1 MASNATDQPKKTGRG
16 CWTCKDRRVA
26 CDRQV
31 PSCSKCIRSHRECL
45 GYGVRLSWPRAS
57 DSKRA
62 MVATSSTG
70 SLLAQGV
77 AKRHSTLMLM
87 HTSSRDIDMYHH
99 LRKLQ
104 SVDYEKQPIR
114 FVFLPPPLPWSPGN
128 PDSNTL
134 ELVDYFANVSY
145 SSLSVLGVDDD
156 DARRL
161 RNLLLR
167 MAVSS
172 STLPALALK
181 SSLLAVSSL
190 HRDGLRD
197 LAFRYKIAAIN
208 ALAESAKS
216 GRPGALES
224 AQHAAT
230 CMLLATFE
238 IQHHSESS
246 GQWVLYVDGAKHIVQ
261 TTGLDQ
267 RSDQAELNPVL
278 DWIYYLDIMS
288 WFVMRHWRHPSTMPH
303 STTDKISLSRGKS
316 PLLLNRPA
324 SIRTV
329 LEPIAAVCD
338 VLVEPHDPRAQAIEY
353 QSRLRSLESTLLN
366 DPVAKTT
373 TAESDERK
381 GIVAELYQLATLVYL
396 FHGSASSCILNH
408 QLDGLI
414 DRAFC
419 LIRKLSTCERSF
431 PLLILG
437 SEARNDEERMLL
449 LELVHKSEAK
459 HNDSSLMRTRVG
471 LEMVWS
477 QQDLEADED
486 EYSDLSYLHRLDTVI
501 GSSCTLPFMS

>member
-1 MASNATDQPKKTGRG
+1 
-16 CWTCKDRRVA
+16 
-26 CDRQV
+26 
-31 PSCSKCIRSHRECL
+31 
-45 GYGVRLSWPRAS
+45 
-57 DSKRA
+57 
-62 MVATSSTG
+62 
-70 SLLAQGV
+70 
-77 AKRHSTLMLM
+77 
-87 HTSSRDIDMYHH
+87 MYHY
-99 LRKLQ
+99 LRKLRTGKCKSLFTLVINNIVEVQ
-104 SVDYEKQPIR
+104 SGLRADPISRLAHLDEKQPVH
-114 FVFLPPPLPWSPGN
+114 FVFPPPPLPWSPGN
-128 PDSNTL
+128 PVFNTM

-145 SSLSVLGVDDD
+145 STLSVLGVD
-156 DARRL
+156 AGRL
-161 RNLLLR
+161 RNVLLR
-167 MAVSS
+167 MTVSS
-172 STLPALALK
+172 STLPTFALK

-216 GRPGALES
+216 GHPGALES

-238 IQHHSESS
+238 TQHHSESS

-261 TTGLDQ
+261 TTGLDE

-288 WFVMRHWRHPSTMPH
+288 WFVMRHWRHPSTLPH
-303 STTDKISLSRGKS
+303 STADKIAVSRGKS
-316 PLLLNRPA
+316 PLLLNRTA

-338 VLVEPHDPRAQAIEY
+338 ILVEPHDPRAQATEY
-353 QSRLRSLESTLLN
+353 QSKIHSLESTLIN
-366 DPVAKTT
+366 NPVPKTT
-373 TAESDERK
+373 IIESDDGED
-381 GIVAELYQLATLVYL
+381 IIAELYHLATLVYL
-396 FHGSASSCILNH
+396 FNGSASSCTLNH

-414 DRAFC
+414 DRGFY

-449 LELVHKSEAK
+449 LELIHKTGAK
-459 HNDSSLMRTRVG
+459 HNDSSLMRIKAG

-477 QQDLEADED
+477 QRDLEADED
-486 EYSDLSYLHRLDTVI
+486 EYSELSYLHRLDAI
-501 GSSCTLPFMS
+501 ISSACTLPFFS

>member
-1 MASNATDQPKKTGRG
+1 MASHATDLQKRTGRG

-31 PSCSKCIRSHRECL
+31 PSCSKCIRSNRECL

-62 MVATSSTG
+62 MVAMSSTR
-70 SLLAQGV
+70 SLLAQRV
-77 AKRHSTLMLM
+77 AKCRSTLMLM
-87 HTSSRDIDMYHH
+87 HTSSRDVDMYHY
-99 LRKLQ
+99 LRKLRN
-104 SVDYEKQPIR
+104 VKYERQPVR
-114 FVFLPPPLPWSPGN
+114 FVFRPPPLPWSPGN
-128 PDSNTL
+128 PDPNTL

-145 SSLSVLGVDDD
+145 STLSVLGVD
-156 DARRL
+156 AGRL

-172 STLPALALK
+172 STLPSFALK

-216 GRPGALES
+216 GHPGALES

-238 IQHHSESS
+238 TQHHSESS
-246 GQWVLYVDGAKHIVQ
+246 GEWVLYVNGAKHIVQ
-261 TTGLDQ
+261 TTGLDK

-288 WFVMRHWRHPSTMPH
+288 WFAMRHWRHPSTLPH
-303 STTDKISLSRGKS
+303 STKDKISLCRGKS
-316 PLLLNRPA
+316 PLLLNRPT
-324 SIRTV
+324 SVRTV

-338 VLVEPHDPRAQAIEY
+338 ILIEPHDPRAQAIEY
-353 QSRLRSLESTLLN
+353 QSRLRSLENTLIN
-366 DPVAKTT
+366 DLVSKTT
-373 TAESDERK
+373 IAESDE
-381 GIVAELYQLATLVYL
+381 IEDITAELYQLATLVYL
-396 FHGSASSCILNH
+396 FNGSASSCILDH
-408 QLDGLI
+408 QLDGVI
-414 DRAFC
+414 DRGFY
-419 LIRKLSTCERSF
+419 LIRKLSTCQRSL

-449 LELVHKSEAK
+449 LELIHKSAAK
-459 HNDSSLMRTRVG
+459 HNDSSLMCIRVG

-477 QQDLEADED
+477 LRDLEADED
-486 EYSDLSYLHRLDTVI
+486 EYSNLSYLHRLDTVI
-501 GSSCTLPFMS
+501 GSACTLPFIS

>member
-1 MASNATDQPKKTGRG
+1 
-16 CWTCKDRRVA
+16 
-26 CDRQV
+26 
-31 PSCSKCIRSHRECL
+31 
-45 GYGVRLSWPRAS
+45 
-57 DSKRA
+57 
-62 MVATSSTG
+62 
-70 SLLAQGV
+70 
-77 AKRHSTLMLM
+77 
-87 HTSSRDIDMYHH
+87 MYHY
-99 LRKLQ
+99 LRKLRH
-104 SVDYEKQPIR
+104 VNYEAQPIR
-114 FVFLPPPLPWSPGN
+114 FVFPPPPLPWSPGN
-128 PDSNTL
+128 PDSSTL

-145 SSLSVLGVDDD
+145 STLSVLGVDD

-167 MAVSS
+167 MTVSS
-172 STLPALALK
+172 STLPTLALR

-216 GRPGALES
+216 GRPGVLES

-246 GQWVLYVDGAKHIVQ
+246 GQWLLYVDSAKHIVQ

-288 WFVMRHWRHPSTMPH
+288 WFVMRHWRHPSTLPH

-316 PLLLNRPA
+316 PLLRNRAA

-338 VLVEPHDPRAQAIEY
+338 ILVEPHDPRAQAIEY
-353 QSRLRSLESTLLN
+353 QSRLRSLESTLIN

-373 TAESDERK
+373 ITESDERQDM
-381 GIVAELYQLATLVYL
+381 IIAELYQLATLVY
-396 FHGSASSCILNH
+396 FFNGSASSCIFNH

-414 DRAFC
+414 DRGFC

-449 LELVHKSEAK
+449 LELVHKSGTK
-459 HNDSSLMRTRVG
+459 HNDNSLMRTRVG

-477 QQDLEADED
+477 QRDLEADED

-501 GSSCTLPFMS
+501 GSACTLPFIS

>member
-1 MASNATDQPKKTGRG
+1 M
-16 CWTCKDRRVA
+16 
-26 CDRQV
+26 
-31 PSCSKCIRSHRECL
+31 PSTR
-45 GYGVRLSWPRAS
+45 
-57 DSKRA
+57 
-62 MVATSSTG
+62 
-70 SLLAQGV
+70 SLLAQGI
-77 AKRHSTLMLM
+77 AKRRSTLMLI
-87 HTSSRDIDMYHH
+87 HTSSRDIDMYHY
-99 LRKLQ
+99 LRKLRNGKCKFFFTIVVNDVVEVQ
-104 SVDYEKQPIR
+104 SGLRADTISRLAHSDERQPAR
-114 FVFLPPPLPWSPGN
+114 FVFPPPSLPWSPGN

-145 SSLSVLGVDDD
+145 STLSVLGVD
-156 DARRL
+156 AGRL

-167 MAVSS
+167 MTVSS
-172 STLPALALK
+172 STLPTFALK

-197 LAFRYKIAAIN
+197 LAFGYKIAAIN

-216 GRPGALES
+216 GHPGALES

-238 IQHHSESS
+238 TQHHSESS

-261 TTGLDQ
+261 TTGLDE

-288 WFVMRHWRHPSTMPH
+288 WFVMRHWRHPSTLPH

-316 PLLLNRPA
+316 PLLLNRPTP
-324 SIRTV
+324 IRTV

-338 VLVEPHDPRAQAIEY
+338 ILVEPHDPRAQATEY
-353 QSRLRSLESTLLN
+353 QNRLRSLESTLIN
-366 DPVAKTT
+366 NPVPKTT
-373 TAESDERK
+373 ITESDE
-381 GIVAELYQLATLVYL
+381 GEDVIAELYQLATLIYL
-396 FHGSASSCILNH
+396 FNGSASSFIVDH

-414 DRAFC
+414 DRGFY
-419 LIRKLSTCERSF
+419 LIRKLNTCQRSF

-449 LELVHKSEAK
+449 LELIYKTGAK
-459 HNDSSLMRTRVG
+459 HNDSSLMRIRAG

-477 QQDLEADED
+477 QRDLEADED

-501 GSSCTLPFMS
+501 GSACTLPFIS

>member
-1 MASNATDQPKKTGRG
+1 MASYATDQQEKTGRG

-26 CDRQV
+26 CDRQA
-31 PSCSKCIRSHRECL
+31 PSCSKCTRSNRECL
-45 GYGVRLSWPRAS
+45 GYGVRLSWPRTN

-62 MVATSSTG
+62 MVAMSSTR

-77 AKRHSTLMLM
+77 AKRRSTLILI
-87 HTSSRDIDMYHH
+87 HTSSRDVDMYHY
-99 LRKLQ
+99 LRKQ
-104 SVDYEKQPIR
+104 RNVKYERQPVR
-114 FVFLPPPLPWSPGN
+114 FVFPPPPLPWSPGN

-134 ELVDYFANVSY
+134 GLVDYFANVSY
-145 SSLSVLGVDDD
+145 STLSVLGVD
-156 DARRL
+156 ARCL

-167 MAVSS
+167 MTISS
-172 STLPALALK
+172 NTLPTFALK

-208 ALAESAKS
+208 ALGESAKS

-238 IQHHSESS
+238 TQHHSESS
-246 GQWVLYVDGAKHIVQ
+246 GQWVLYVDSAKHIVQ
-261 TTGLDQ
+261 ATGLDQ
-267 RSDQAELNPVL
+267 RSDQAELNPLL

-288 WFVMRHWRHPSTMPH
+288 WFVMRHWRHPSTLPH
-303 STTDKISLSRGKS
+303 STTDKISLSRRKS
-316 PLLLNRPA
+316 PLLLNRPT

-329 LEPIAAVCD
+329 LEPIAVVCD
-338 VLVEPHDPRAQAIEY
+338 ILVEPHDPRAQAVEY
-353 QSRLRSLESTLLN
+353 QSRLRSLQSTLIN

-373 TAESDERK
+373 ITGLGEREDV
-381 GIVAELYQLATLVYL
+381 IITELYQLATLVYL
-396 FHGSASSCILNH
+396 FNGTASSCIPNH
-408 QLDGLI
+408 QLDGLV
-414 DRAFC
+414 DRGFS
-419 LIRKLSTCERSF
+419 LIRKLSTCERAF

-449 LELVHKSEAK
+449 LELVHKTGAK
-459 HNDSSLMRTRVG
+459 HNESSLMRIRAG

-477 QQDLEADED
+477 QRDLEADED

-501 GSSCTLPFMS
+501 GSACTLPFIS

>member
-1 MASNATDQPKKTGRG
+1 MASYATDQQKKTGRG

-26 CDRQV
+26 CDRRV
-31 PSCSKCIRSHRECL
+31 PSCSKCIRSNRECL
-45 GYGVRLSWPRAS
+45 GYGVRLSWPRTS

-62 MVATSSTG
+62 MVAMPSTR
-70 SLLAQGV
+70 SLLEQGV
-77 AKRHSTLMLM
+77 AKRRSTLMLM
-87 HTSSRDIDMYHH
+87 RTSSRDIDMYQY
-99 LRKLQ
+99 LRKLRN
-104 SVDYEKQPIR
+104 VKNERQPVR
-114 FVFLPPPLPWSPGN
+114 FVFPPPPLPWSPGN

-145 SSLSVLGVDDD
+145 STLSVLGV

-167 MAVSS
+167 MTVSS
-172 STLPALALK
+172 STLPTLALK

-216 GRPGALES
+216 GRPGALEF

-238 IQHHSESS
+238 TQHHSESS
-246 GQWVLYVDGAKHIVQ
+246 GQWVLYVDSAKHIVQ

-267 RSDQAELNPVL
+267 RSDQAELNPLL

-288 WFVMRHWRHPSTMPH
+288 WFVMRHWRHPSTLPH
-303 STTDKISLSRGKS
+303 STTDKISLNRGKS
-316 PLLLNRPA
+316 PLLLNRPS
-324 SIRTV
+324 SICTV

-338 VLVEPHDPRAQAIEY
+338 ILVEPHDPRAQAVEY
-353 QSRLRSLESTLLN
+353 QSRLRLLESTLIN
-366 DPVAKTT
+366 GPVAKTIIT
-373 TAESDERK
+373 GSDERQD
-381 GIVAELYQLATLVYL
+381 IIAELYQLATLVYL
-396 FHGSASSCILNH
+396 FNGSASSCIPDH
-408 QLDGLI
+408 QLGGLI
-414 DRAFC
+414 DRGFY

-449 LELVHKSEAK
+449 LELIHKTGTK
-459 HNDSSLMRTRVG
+459 HNDSTLMRVRAG

-477 QQDLEADED
+477 QRDLAADED
-486 EYSDLSYLHRLDTVI
+486 EYSHLSYLHRLDTVI
-501 GSSCTLPFMS
+501 GSACTLPFIS

>member
-1 MASNATDQPKKTGRG
+1 
-16 CWTCKDRRVA
+16 
-26 CDRQV
+26 
-31 PSCSKCIRSHRECL
+31 
-45 GYGVRLSWPRAS
+45 VRLSWPRTS

-62 MVATSSTG
+62 MVAMPSTR
-70 SLLAQGV
+70 SLLAQGI
-77 AKRHSTLMLM
+77 AKRRSTLMLI
-87 HTSSRDIDMYHH
+87 HTSSRDIDMYHY
-99 LRKLQ
+99 LRKLRNGKC
-104 SVDYEKQPIR
+104 KQPAR
-114 FVFLPPPLPWSPGN
+114 FVFPPPSLPWSPGN

-145 SSLSVLGVDDD
+145 STLSVLGVD
-156 DARRL
+156 AGRL

-167 MAVSS
+167 MTVSS
-172 STLPALALK
+172 STLPTFALK

-197 LAFRYKIAAIN
+197 LALGYKIAAIN

-216 GRPGALES
+216 GHPGALES

-238 IQHHSESS
+238 TQHHSESS

-261 TTGLDQ
+261 TTGLDE

-288 WFVMRHWRHPSTMPH
+288 WFVMRHWRHPSTLPH

-316 PLLLNRPA
+316 PLVSTTEHDRHIYHIHNRQ
-324 SIRTV
+324 RQ
-329 LEPIAAVCD
+329 
-338 VLVEPHDPRAQAIEY
+338 AQATEY
-353 QSRLRSLESTLLN
+353 QNRLRSLESTLIN
-366 DPVAKTT
+366 NPVPKTT
-373 TAESDERK
+373 ITESDE
-381 GIVAELYQLATLVYL
+381 GEDVIAELYQLATLIYL
-396 FHGSASSCILNH
+396 FNGSASSFILDH

-414 DRAFC
+414 DRGFY
-419 LIRKLSTCERSF
+419 LIRKLNTCQRSF

-449 LELVHKSEAK
+449 LELIYKTGAK
-459 HNDSSLMRTRVG
+459 HNDSSLMRIRAG

-477 QQDLEADED
+477 QRDLEADED

-501 GSSCTLPFMS
+501 GSACTLPFIS